1 MEMVYRM
8 TKRIL
13 IIDDEEHIRRMI
25 RLTLESAGYDVGQAA
40 DGFAG
45 LKRLAEAKWDMVILD
60 QRMPGMDGLTT
71 LERIK
76 QRDPTT
82 RVLMATAYAS
92 IELAVAAMK
101 LGASDFV
108 RKPMTPETLR
118 NAVSALLEKQVV
130 APPLAQQ
137 STPDHLVETITM
149 NGFTIVDPEGDQWR
163 AADERR
169 FIVLSP
175 SGGSHEVVVKIDEEV
190 VAYVE
195 RMTRRRLAPGSSF
208 WTTEARRLLSD
219 YLWNNGDVP
228 RMKFLVLNEINR
240 DELPVAERWNDN

>member
-1 MEMVYRM
+1 M

-13 IIDDEEHIRRMI
+13 IVDDEEHIRRMI
-25 RLTLESAGYDVGQAA
+25 RLTLESAGYDVGEAA
-40 DGFAG
+40 DGFEG
-45 LKRLAEAKWDMVILD
+45 LQRLAEANWDIVILD

-76 QRDPTT
+76 QRDPAT

-92 IELAVAAMK
+92 IELAVEAMK

-118 NAVSALLEKQVV
+118 NAVCALLEKQVEERPF
-130 APPLAQQ
+130 APPTA
-137 STPDHLVETITM
+137 PGHLVETITM
-149 NGFTIVDPEGDQWR
+149 NGFTIVDPETDQWL
-163 AADERR
+163 ADERR

-190 VAYVE
+190 VGYVE
-195 RMTRRRLAPGSSF
+195 RMTRRRLSPGSSF

-219 YLWNNGDVP
+219 HLWNNGDLP

-240 DELPVAERWNDN
+240 DELPVAERWNDK